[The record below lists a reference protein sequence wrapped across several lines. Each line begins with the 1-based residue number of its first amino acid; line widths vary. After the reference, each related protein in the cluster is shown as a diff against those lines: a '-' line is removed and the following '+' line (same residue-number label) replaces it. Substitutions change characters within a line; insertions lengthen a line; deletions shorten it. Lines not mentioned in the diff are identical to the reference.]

1 MDMPFHL
8 VAGHRRWCAS
18 GCLLVGGIRNQ
29 SGWRG
34 AKPVL
39 RFAASAVRSWPGHS
53 IREGK
58 DRMAGRLSGTDRGR
72 GHAQSVLRRARPLD
86 RPVRLSLGRVRSGP
100 GSGRAQKA
108 GSRHARHA
116 RAGSGPRVT
125 VRGSDPVPS
134 KAAGH
139 AFAPARLCPASSD
152 RTEGESA
159 QGRQPPRAAKD
170 PE

>member
-29 SGWRG
+29 SGSHG

-39 RFAASAVRSWPGHS
+39 RFAASAGAFPGHS

-58 DRMAGRLSGTDRGR
+58 DRMAGRLSGPDRGR
-72 GHAQSVLRRARPLD
+72 GHAQSVLHRARPLD

-116 RAGSGPRVT
+116 RARSGPAWLCVALI
-125 VRGSDPVPS
+125 P
-134 KAAGH
+134 
-139 AFAPARLCPASSD
+139 CPAK
-152 RTEGESA
+152 RLGTLLRPPAYARPHQTAPEGEPA